1 MEDLDFNT
9 NNLKINSIIESLPNP
24 KSQENSQSS
33 ESEKQFQNT
42 PKQEQSKGVIEVPKT
57 TKITKIQKSLD
68 TFIQNCLNKY
78 KPLEHPDPSLYT
90 NTAENEKDLIISKK
104 STIPDLVIWN
114 KTFNKNDCFVDADTE
129 VQSDFPRYRFY

>member
-9 NNLKINSIIESLPNP
+9 NNLKTNSIIESLPNP

-33 ESEKQFQNT
+33 ESEKQFQST

-68 TFIQNCLNKY
+68 TCIN
-78 KPLEHPDPSLYT
+78 H
-90 NTAENEKDLIISKK
+90 
-104 STIPDLVIWN
+104 
-114 KTFNKNDCFVDADTE
+114 
-129 VQSDFPRYRFY
+129 